1 MIPQGEAVV
10 IGIAVSAALWA
21 LRHVLAGVLE
31 EVGAASVRAA
41 LGRISAVS
49 ELAATSTEWRDRLA
63 RPDQFV
69 TCMRRKPRTTKE
81 AAELLHCSPE
91 DAKKVLWGK
100 GVSACL
106 QLAREDR

>member
-1 MIPQGEAVV
+1 
-10 IGIAVSAALWA
+10 
-21 LRHVLAGVLE
+21 
-31 EVGAASVRAA
+31 
-41 LGRISAVS
+41 
-49 ELAATSTEWRDRLA
+49 
-63 RPDQFV
+63 
-69 TCMRRKPRTTKE
+69 MRRKPRTTKE